1 MNDRCFQISEE
12 QRTVIVAGM
21 KKRLQDMPGLLF
33 AYLHGSFLLAGSFRD
48 IDLAVYLDRVPVSPL
63 QAELALET
71 QFGNALSGYPLD
83 VRVLNNAPLSFR
95 YNVIKYGE
103 PLLVRDD
110 DARADF
116 EEATLSN
123 YFDFAP
129 FRRMYLRETIELAV

>member
-1 MNDRCFQISEE
+1 MNDRRFQISAE
-12 QRTVIVAGM
+12 QKTAIVAGI
-21 KKRLQDMPGLLF
+21 KERLQNMPGLLF

-48 IDLAVYLDRVPVSPL
+48 IDLAVYLDHVPASPL

-71 QFGNALSGYPLD
+71 ELGNALRDYPLD

-103 PLLVRDD
+103 PLLVHDD

-129 FRRMYLRETIELAV
+129 FRKMYLRETLELAV